1 MDKQYIHVTA
11 GRGPA
16 ECSWVVAKLVKYLY
30 KEAASQGFEIETINR
45 VLGDQNSTL
54 KSAFL
59 CIIGKDAAQF
69 CEEWEGSILWIGK
82 SPYRKF
88 HKRKNWFIGV
98 KRMFPQK
105 VNNWNE
111 RDLRFDVM
119 RASGAGGQH
128 VNKTESAV
136 RAVHIPTGLIATSQD
151 SRSQHQ
157 NKKLAIE
164 RLKLLL
170 LEYQEEALA
179 KEHSD
184 QWEQHLSLERGNPV
198 KTFEG
203 NKFLLKK

>member
-1 MDKQYIHVTA
+1 MDKKYLHITS

-16 ECSWVVAKLVKYLY
+16 ECCWVVAQLVKFLHKKAS
-30 KEAASQGFEIETINR
+30 KENLKIEMIDK
-45 VLGDQNSTL
+45 VVGDQPSTL

-59 CIIGKDAAQF
+59 CLEGENASSF

-98 KRMFPQK
+98 NQLFPQN
-105 VNNWNE
+105 VTSFNE
-111 RDLRFDVM
+111 KDLRFDVM

-128 VNKTESAV
+128 VNKAESAV
-136 RAVHIPTGLIATSQD
+136 RAIHIPTGLVTYSQEQ
-151 SRSQHQ
+151 RSQYQ
-157 NKKLAIE
+157 NKKIAIE

-170 LEYQEEALA
+170 LAHQQEQIAEQHI
-179 KEHSD
+179 E
-184 QWEQHLSLERGNPV
+184 QWENHLSLERGNPV

-203 NKFLLKK
+203 IKFSLKK

>member
-1 MDKQYIHVTA
+1 MDKKYLHITS

-16 ECSWVVAKLVKYLY
+16 ECCWVVAQLVKYLFKKAK
-30 KEAASQGFEIETINR
+30 KENLKIEMIDK
-45 VLGDQNSTL
+45 VVGDHPSTL

-59 CIIGKDAAQF
+59 CLEGENVISF

-98 KRMFPQK
+98 NQLFPQN
-105 VNNWNE
+105 VTSFNE
-111 RDLRFDVM
+111 KDLRFDVM

-128 VNKTESAV
+128 VNRTESAV
-136 RAVHIPTGLIATSQD
+136 RAIHIPTGLVTYSQEQ
-151 SRSQHQ
+151 RSQYQ
-157 NKKLAIE
+157 NKKIAIE

-170 LEYQEEALA
+170 LAYQQEQVAEQHI
-179 KEHSD
+179 E
-184 QWEQHLSLERGNPV
+184 QWENHLSLERGNPV

-203 NKFLLKK
+203 IKFSLKK